1 MNKHEYINKGEKI
14 IGGIVMNE
22 KEIYAKLKKITRELF
37 EKHELEYSWYVDS
50 QSNIDGE
57 LKNAKI
63 PWLKCYVFMSIENL
77 ENCSVRM
84 CVDDLQYIYTERLLK
99 SLKLSVEIY

>member
-1 MNKHEYINKGEKI
+1 
-14 IGGIVMNE
+14 MNE
-22 KEIYAKLKKITRELF
+22 IEIYAKLKKITRELF
-37 EKHELEYSWYVDS
+37 ENHELEYSWYVDS

-84 CVDDLQYIYTERLLK
+84 CVDDLQYIYTRRLLK
-99 SLKLSVEIY
+99 SLKLNIEIYW

>member
-1 MNKHEYINKGEKI
+1 
-14 IGGIVMNE
+14 MNE

>member
-99 SLKLSVEIY
+99 SLKLTVEIY

>member
-37 EKHELEYSWYVDS
+37 EKHELEYSGYADS
-50 QSNIDGE
+50 QSNIVG
-57 LKNAKI
+57 A
-63 PWLKCYVFMSIENL
+63 
-77 ENCSVRM
+77 
-84 CVDDLQYIYTERLLK
+84 
-99 SLKLSVEIY
+99 